1 MPIMGLAYCPRATCP
16 PPPAKA
22 RRGENKKTRTNNV
35 AIENINNFLPLSMAP
50 SKNKGI
56 QSHNHYSFSIL
67 KNGILKIIFLF
78 INLHVEKKEILNEF
92 DARIE
97 KLSY

>member
-1 MPIMGLAYCPRATCP
+1 MGLAYCPRATCP
-16 PPPAKA
+16 PPPAKV
-22 RRGENKKTRTNNV
+22 GGEENKITRTNNV
-35 AIENINNFLPLSMAP
+35 AIDNLNNFFLLSMAP
-50 SKNKGI
+50 SKN
-56 QSHNHYSFSIL
+56 
-67 KNGILKIIFLF
+67 NGILKIIFLF

>member
-1 MPIMGLAYCPRATCP
+1 MGLAYCPRATCP

-22 RRGENKKTRTNNV
+22 EGDENKMTRTNNA
-35 AIENINNFLPLSMAP
+35 AIDNLNNFFLLSMAP
-50 SKNKGI
+50 SKN
-56 QSHNHYSFSIL
+56 
-67 KNGILKIIFLF
+67 NGILKIIFLF

>member
-1 MPIMGLAYCPRATCP
+1 MGLAYCPRATCA

-22 RRGENKKTRTNNV
+22 GGEENKMTRTNNV
-35 AIENINNFLPLSMAP
+35 AIDNLNNFLPLSMAP
-50 SKNKGI
+50 SKN
-56 QSHNHYSFSIL
+56 
-67 KNGILKIIFLF
+67 NGILKIIFLF